1 MRVSLITYI
10 MMLFVW
16 NPILTKIV
24 EIWAALR
31 LLLSCYLG
39 RLNFISEVSIKTLH
53 ERTNDMRVAMCIY
66 ITHTHARARFVFYA
80 LLSRD
85 L

>member
-24 EIWAALR
+24 EIWAALE

-39 RLNFISEVSIKTLH
+39 SLNFIQEVKGG
-53 ERTNDMRVAMCIY
+53 V
-66 ITHTHARARFVFYA
+66 
-80 LLSRD
+80 
-85 L
+85 